1 MLDKYLKIKKPRSKQ
16 PEDPKGL
23 LNIFSIC
30 EKILILKTQKKK
42 MFWKKHFVQ
51 KIFLK
56 NILNLKKCVFY
67 FFDTGRQS
75 DFYFGGGCGGWGSVG
90 VMKTEMDKKSKV

>member
-1 MLDKYLKIKKPRSKQ
+1 MKKYK
-16 PEDPKGL
+16 
-23 LNIFSIC
+23 
-30 EKILILKTQKKK
+30 
-42 MFWKKHFVQ
+42 FWKHKEKKCFEKNIFVQ

-67 FFDTGRQS
+67 FSDAGRQS
-75 DFYFGGGCGGWGSVG
+75 DFYFGGGGGCGGWGSVG